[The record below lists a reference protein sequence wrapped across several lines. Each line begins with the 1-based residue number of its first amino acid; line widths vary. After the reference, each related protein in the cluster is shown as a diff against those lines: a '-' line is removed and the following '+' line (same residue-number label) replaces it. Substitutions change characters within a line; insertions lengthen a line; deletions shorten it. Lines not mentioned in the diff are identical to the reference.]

1 MSQLQREYSMRRTK
15 IVCTIGP
22 ATESEEQLEQLVLAG
37 MNVARLNFSHGAH
50 EAHAAVIERVR
61 RISERLHVPVAIL
74 LDLQGPKI
82 RVGALQGGQP
92 IKLVDGETVTI
103 TTRRVPGTGSE
114 IPTTYQ
120 LLAQDVKEGDRIL
133 LDDGLLELRVLS
145 FDATDVRCL
154 VIHGGLLK
162 EHKGINL
169 PGVDVSAPS
178 LTEKDLEDLRF
189 GVSLD
194 VDYVAL
200 SFVRKAQDVLDAKEQ
215 IRSLQE
221 EYQHGSDQ
229 RPIPLIAKLEK
240 PEAVTNLEEILK
252 VVDGAMV
259 ARGDLGVE
267 MPPEQVPL
275 IQKHIIARCNDLGL
289 PVITATQM
297 LESMVSNPSP
307 TRAEVSDVA
316 NSIVDGTD
324 AIMLSAE
331 TSVGAFPI
339 EAVRMMVRI
348 ALEIETKSM
357 ITRQPHCQK
366 LSQEHAVSHAARALS
381 EEASVKAIVVFTR
394 TGASAHL
401 ISTDRPNRPIFA
413 YTPSPQVYQRL
424 ALWWGIWSYKI
435 PLGGT
440 TDDLIYL
447 VEKRLIDDHL
457 MQKGDSVVIM
467 GGLPVASEARTNFVK
482 LHCVDSRK

>member
-1 MSQLQREYSMRRTK
+1 MRRTK

-22 ATESEEQLEQLVLAG
+22 ATESEAQLEKLVLAG

-61 RISERLHVPVAIL
+61 RISERLSIPVAIL

-82 RVGALQGGQP
+82 RVGSLQDGQP
-92 IKLVDGETVTI
+92 IKLIDGATVTI
-103 TTRRVPGTGSE
+103 TTRKVPGTGSE

-120 LLAQDVKEGDRIL
+120 SLARDVKEGDRIL
-133 LDDGLLELRVLS
+133 LDDGLLELRVLA
-145 FDATDVRCL
+145 FNATDVSCL

-200 SFVRKAQDVLDAKEQ
+200 SFVRKAQDVLDAKEH
-215 IRSLQE
+215 IRIFQD
-221 EYQHGSDQ
+221 EYQHGQDYKL
-229 RPIPLIAKLEK
+229 IPLIAKLEK
-240 PEAVTNLEEILK
+240 PEAVANLEEILK

-297 LESMVSNPSP
+297 LESMITNPSP

-339 EAVRMMVRI
+339 EAVQMMVRI
-348 ALEIETKSM
+348 AHEIETNGV

-394 TGASAHL
+394 TGATAKL
-401 ISTDRPNRPIFA
+401 ISTDRPSRPIFA
-413 YTPSPQVYQRL
+413 YTPSQQVYRRL
-424 ALWWGIWSYKI
+424 ALWWGTWSYMI
-435 PLGGT
+435 PLSGT
-440 TDDLIYL
+440 TDELIYL
-447 VEKRLIDDHL
+447 VERRLIDDHL
-457 MQKGDSVVIM
+457 MQKGDNVVIM

-482 LHCVDSRK
+482 LHCVDNGK